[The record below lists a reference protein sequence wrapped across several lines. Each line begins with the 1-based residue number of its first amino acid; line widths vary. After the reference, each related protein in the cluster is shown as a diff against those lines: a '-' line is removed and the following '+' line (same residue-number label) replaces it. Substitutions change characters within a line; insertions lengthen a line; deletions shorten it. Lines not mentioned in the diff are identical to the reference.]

1 MFLEAIILFAKYVG
15 TTVEIIYMDQQG
27 NFSKRIVD
35 VRSCKNGLAHV
46 YCHKAKAPR
55 ILSIGNIMAAERIQ
69 KYA

>member
-1 MFLEAIILFAKYVG
+1 MFSKYVG

-35 VRSCKNGLAHV
+35 IRSCKNGRAHV

-55 ILSIGNIMAAERIQ
+55 ILLIGNIMGVQRVQ
-69 KYA
+69 QYA